1 MFSKYRQFSSLR
13 LLLVVGAFCLA
24 DASGFAKGA
33 KNAQNKAKAP
43 TMEDYNKYTSSDET
57 YQAPPEI
64 QKKADD
70 IRLKTI
76 SSINTLIDSSGK
88 KQNRFELLLRL
99 GELHSE
105 RHDYMRD
112 LEMTDYDTAYATWV
126 KNDKKGKEPALKTD
140 KSKAELLKS
149 SAAFRRLV
157 TEFPDH
163 PRTDAALYS
172 LAKTLAR
179 LGNENAVLYFNQMIK
194 KFPKSP
200 LIPEAYLAMGEYYFD
215 AYKIPEAMAAYKSAI
230 KYKNSPVYPY
240 AVYKLG
246 WSYYNSNVKSEG
258 QQRDNIKKSLAAFK
272 LVVKLSDKDTAKR
285 RLNLRQ
291 EAINDLVM
299 VWAET
304 EAVDEAWSYFSKIG
318 EKEAFYNVLERLG
331 NTYVD
336 QGKDEK
342 AITIFTKLLREA
354 PTRERNP
361 QVYVKLIALHDQM
374 GDLAGV
380 VKDLKEMGRLYV
392 VASDW
397 SKANQKSADVIK
409 EASES
414 TEHNM
419 HRYGALYHQ
428 KGQKLKKDAYLKTAS
443 DIYQVYLGTFPQ
455 NPNAYEIRFYLADIY
470 FHFDKFAEASEEY
483 TKVVQAD
490 TKKGKY
496 LKDAAYN
503 AVITMN
509 KLDQKT
515 KYAKVPDPGK
525 VTSPMEVP
533 DVKKK
538 LIMKIDA
545 YVELLP
551 KEKDGHPMRFTAA
564 ETFFAYGHYEEALKR
579 FDKIATE
586 IPGTKQG
593 DSAVKVILAFYSE
606 RKDWDNLIAKSRRFL
621 GEKAITSVELKKVI
635 TASLMAG
642 TFQKAL
648 DMEKDKKYLASADLF
663 MSYQKEFPNDKDSDK
678 ALYNASLSYY
688 KIGEVEKGIAA
699 DKLLLSAYAKS
710 DLRGRAMMDLAQTY
724 EALAEFKDA
733 AYYYQSFALSYPK
746 EEKASGALFNAAI
759 LYKGLN
765 EHKQSITLFERF
777 ASEYSKDPLSSD
789 ALFEVGATKE
799 KQEDFAGAV
808 QAYERYLTKA
818 DDKKEVDRVASV
830 EAKIAVLYLKV
841 GNNRAGEKQLAAV
854 QRKLSA
860 DRTNAKFLARETIA
874 QYMFDSLEKDFNHFK
889 TLKINSAKS
898 IEKDVTEKQKSL
910 VKLAKNY
917 EAVIGIASGEY
928 VVASLY
934 RLGEI
939 HEQFA
944 KELMA
949 APAPEGAN
957 QVELDQYRSSI
968 EKVAIPLKEESL
980 NFYETAYKKS
990 AEVQTFTEWTRKAYA
1005 KMADVAPQKHRPVDE
1020 KALNASYVGYHMQ
1033 VEDSVSKLLK

>member
-1 MFSKYRQFSSLR
+1 MFTIFRHMSCLR
-13 LLLVVGAFCLA
+13 LLLVV
-24 DASGFAKGA
+24 ASLGSTVGLAKGTA
-33 KNAQNKAKAP
+33 GKEKAKAP

-57 YQAPPEI
+57 YQATPEV

-76 SSINTLIDSSGK
+76 SSINKLIEASGK

-112 LEMTDYDTAYATWV
+112 LEMAEYDTSYQAWIA
-126 KNDKKGKEPALKTD
+126 NNKKGKEPALKTD

-149 SAAFRRLV
+149 SAAFRKLV
-157 TEFPDH
+157 NEFADH

-179 LGNENAVLYFNQMIK
+179 LGNENSILYFNQLIK

-215 AYKIPEAMAAYKSAI
+215 AYRIPEAMDAYKNAI
-230 KYKNSPVYPY
+230 RYKDSPVYPY

-246 WSYYNSNVKSEG
+246 WAYYNANVKSDS

-272 LVVKLSDKDTAKR
+272 LVVKLSDKDKSKR

-304 EAVDEAWSYFSKIG
+304 EAVDEAWAYFSKIG

-342 AITIFTKLLREA
+342 AVAIFTKLLREA

-361 QVYVKLIALHDQM
+361 QVYAKLVDLHDRM
-374 GDLAGV
+374 GDLSGV
-380 VKDLKEMGRLYV
+380 VKDLKDMGRLYV
-392 VASDW
+392 ASSDW
-397 SKANQKSADVIK
+397 TKAQQKDPTVVK

-414 TEHNM
+414 TERNM
-419 HRYGALYHQ
+419 HRFGAMYHS
-428 KGQKLKKDAYLKTAS
+428 KGQKLKKDSYLKTAS
-443 DIYQVYLGTFPQ
+443 EIYQVYLSTFPQ

-483 TKVVQAD
+483 TLVVKAD
-490 TKKGKY
+490 PKNGKH
-496 LKDAAYN
+496 LKEAALN
-503 AVITMN
+503 AVVTMN
-509 KLDQKT
+509 SLDKKT
-515 KYAKVPDPGK
+515 KYGKLPDPGK
-525 VTSPMEVP
+525 VPAPIEIPET
-533 DVKKK
+533 KKK
-538 LIMKIDA
+538 LVAKIDT
-545 YVELLP
+545 YIELLP
-551 KEKDGHPMRFTAA
+551 KEKEGHPMRFTAA
-564 ETFFAYGHYEEALKR
+564 EVFFSYGHYDEALKR
-579 FDKIATE
+579 FEKIAVE
-586 IPGTKQG
+586 IPNTKQG
-593 DSAVKVILAFYSE
+593 DSAVKVILAYYSE
-606 RKDWDNLIAKSRRFL
+606 KKDWDSVIAKARRFL
-621 GEKAITSVELKKVI
+621 GEKAITSAPLRTII

-648 DMEKDKKYLASADLF
+648 DLEKDKKYLASADLF
-663 MSYQKEFPNDKDSDK
+663 MSFQKEFPNDKDSDR

-688 KIGEVEKGIAA
+688 KIGEVEKGMNA

-710 DLRGRAMMDLAQTY
+710 ELRGKAMMDLAQTF
-724 EALAEFKDA
+724 ESLAEFKDA

-759 LYKGLN
+759 LYKGLGDY
-765 EHKQSITLFERF
+765 KQSITLFERF
-777 ASEYSKDPLSSD
+777 AADYSKDPLASD

-799 KQEDFAGAV
+799 KQEDFGGAV
-808 QAYERYLTKA
+808 VSYERYLAKA
-818 DDKKEVDRVASV
+818 DEKKEIDRTASV
-830 EAKIAVLYLKV
+830 RAKVAILYYKV
-841 GNNRAGEKQLAAV
+841 GNKKAGDKQWYTVVRELTSD
-854 QRKLSA
+854 RK
-860 DRTNAKFLARETIA
+860 NAKFLARETIA
-874 QYMFDSLEKDFNHFK
+874 KQMFEGLEAQFNQFK
-889 TLKINSAKS
+889 NLRIASAKT
-898 IEKDVTEKQKSL
+898 IEKDVAQKQKHL
-910 VKLAKNY
+910 ERLAKDY
-917 EAVIGIASGEY
+917 EGVIAIGSGEF

-944 KELMA
+944 KDLMG

-957 QVELDQYRSSI
+957 QVEIEQYRSSI

-980 NFYETAYKKS
+980 TFYETAFKRS

-1005 KMADVAPQKHRPVDE
+1005 KMAEVAPEKHRPIDE
-1020 KALNASYVGYHMQ
+1020 KAMNASYVGYKLQ
-1033 VEDSVSKLLK
+1033 LDETVTKLLK